1 MKLCRKLCAIIS
13 PSNAVLS
20 EEQCL
25 MGMRVLR
32 KFIEGE
38 NKEKKVP
45 ASEWG
50 NESDETEI

>member
-1 MKLCRKLCAIIS
+1 
-13 PSNAVLS
+13 
-20 EEQCL
+20 